1 MKKSPRIQNNN
12 NNKHPKEME
21 NLRGKNKK
29 YVRSVQDGPNLRH
42 PRKRRE
48 KKSMKWFFLNPRTK
62 GRYSKKFPKFQVQ

>member
-1 MKKSPRIQNNN
+1 MKKSPRIQNN

-42 PRKRRE
+42 PRKRKER
-48 KKSMKWFFLNPRTK
+48 KKA
-62 GRYSKKFPKFQVQ
+62 